1 MQLSV
6 KQFIDI
12 DIDDI
17 MSEVFHNIWRNNQ
30 PWVKKF
36 TYGGE
41 NEFVPVTYDNPDY
54 DMRIPGS
61 IEYLTKVVSKFTLVN
76 AYIALLKDKKYHC
89 GELVPDNL
97 DEWDTCVSGYV
108 LQYALFGE
116 LIFN

>member
-12 DIDDI
+12 DLDEI
-17 MSEVFHNIWRNNQ
+17 MSAVFDNIWRNHQ
-30 PWVKKF
+30 SWVKEF

-41 NEFVPVTYDNPDY
+41 MDVVPVIYENPYWDAT
-54 DMRIPGS
+54 DPS
-61 IEYLTKVVSKFTLVN
+61 SLEFLNKEVSKFTLVN

-89 GELVPDNL
+89 GEPVPDNL

>member
-1 MQLSV
+1 MKVSIPV
-6 KQFIDI
+6 EI

-17 MSEVFHNIWRNNQ
+17 MSEVFDNIWRNNQ
-30 PWVKKF
+30 PWVKEF

-41 NEFVPVTYDNPDY
+41 NEFVPVTYQNPDY

-61 IEYLTKVVSKFTLVN
+61 IEYLTKVVSKLTLVN
-76 AYIALLKDKKYHC
+76 AYKKLLMDDKYHC
-89 GELVPDNL
+89 GEPVPKSL

-116 LIFN
+116 LIYV